1 MLSRSIKFYFVVLI
15 ANSMVGAAVAAEN
28 NNGDLSTVDEATA
41 DVRII
46 EVGNQPEAIVEET
59 NSTVASKKKGR
70 SVKMIVGGQ
79 STDGLAKEVT
89 LPVED

>member
-1 MLSRSIKFYFVVLI
+1 MLSRSGKFYLVVMI
-15 ANSMVGAAVAAEN
+15 ANSMVGVPIAAEN
-28 NNGDLSTVDEATA
+28 NNGDVSTVEEATA
-41 DVRII
+41 DVRIV
-46 EVGNQPEAIVEET
+46 EVGNQSEAIIEEP
-59 NSTVASKKKGR
+59 NSTVTSKQKGR

>member
-1 MLSRSIKFYFVVLI
+1 MLSRSGKFYLVVLI
-15 ANSMVGAAVAAEN
+15 ANSMVGAPIAAEN
-28 NNGDLSTVDEATA
+28 SNGDLSTVEEGSA
-41 DVRII
+41 DVRIV
-46 EVGNQPEAIVEET
+46 EVGNQSEAIIEEP
-59 NSTVASKKKGR
+59 NSTVTSKQKGR